1 MPSKPLTLDQTIAIS
16 LRYQE
21 DDKAPKVTA
30 KGTGLLAQQ
39 ILATAKEHNIPIKT
53 DAQLTELLSQV
64 EIDSEIPEVLYEAIV
79 QVLIFA
85 YELSGKDIPNQ
96 K

>member
-1 MPSKPLTLDQTIAIS
+1 MAIS

-21 DDKAPKVTA
+21 ADRAPKVTA
-30 KGTGLLAQQ
+30 KGSGHLAQQ
-39 ILATAKEHNIPIKT
+39 IITTAQEHNIPIKT
-53 DAQLTELLSQV
+53 DPQLTELLSQV